1 MYTHIWNCIGY
12 PKVLQISQYTVVY
25 LAVFWYISEKI
36 RYGESQ
42 VDISIYLNISVCT
55 ICHGTETYR
64 MMRVTVA
71 AGGQASSVPRIQ
83 AQSDSGF
90 DPQSRPARG
99 RRLGAWALHGP
110 SPNAGWAWVTSNL
123 RRVTVTD
130 DDPSNWLWPSMS
142 LWLRLRKCYTAFFS
156 ANYITP
162 WAHLNEVLKLC
173 CIAWYIACYIV
184 YMLYSMLYMLHSML
198 CYTAYF

>member
-1 MYTHIWNCIGY
+1 MYLRKTKIWW
-12 PKVLQISQYTVVY
+12 KST
-25 LAVFWYISEKI
+25 
-36 RYGESQ
+36 R
-42 VDISIYLNISVCT
+42 YLNISQDIEVHHLPRYGD
-55 ICHGTETYR
+55 ISHGEGH
-64 MMRVTVA
+64 RVTLA
-71 AGGQASSVPRIQ
+71 AGGQASSVPRLQ
-83 AQSDSGF
+83 AQSYSAF